1 MLFTAR
7 IARPL
12 GTCHPRHPDLVY
24 RVNYGEIPGV
34 LAADGDWQ
42 GVYVLGVDVPVE
54 TFTGELIAVIR
65 RRDDV
70 EDKWVLAPEGMRFT
84 AVEIM
89 SAVRFQE
96 QYFDSYVVLDD
107 APLIIRRV
115 NERLLDAAL
124 AIRLDCLREVCGYGP
139 EPQTSRRQSR
149 REVCG
154 YGPEHAFLPEF
165 IAETADF
172 LRTADQTTLLMLDGD
187 TPVACATL
195 CYKRTIPTPGH
206 PTGKRAHLMNVYT
219 APTHR
224 RRGLARRLLTLLH
237 REAAQRGVTEITLDA
252 TDEGRKLYQSMGY
265 AASDEAMYLDI
276 GR

>member
-1 MLFTAR
+1 MVFDAL
-7 IARPL
+7 IDRPL
-12 GTCHPRHPDLVY
+12 GSCHPKHPDMRY
-24 RVNYGEIPGV
+24 PVNYGFVPGV
-34 LAADGDWQ
+34 LAADGDEQ
-42 GVYVLGVDVPVE
+42 DVYVLGVDVPLT

-84 AVEIM
+84 AEEIM
-89 SAVRFQE
+89 EAVRFQE
-96 QYFDSYVVLDD
+96 QYFDSYVVPDD
-107 APLIIRRV
+107 APLVIRRV
-115 NERLLDAAL
+115 DEALLDAAL
-124 AIRLDCLREVCGYGP
+124 AIRMDCLREVCGYGP
-139 EPQTSRRQSR
+139 D
-149 REVCG
+149 
-154 YGPEHAFLPEF
+154 HAFPEEF

-219 APTHR
+219 APAFR
-224 RRGLARRLLTLLH
+224 RRGLAKRLLTLLQ
-237 REAAQRGVTEITLDA
+237 REAEKRGVTEITLDA

-265 AASDEAMYLDI
+265 AASDEAMYMDI

>member
-1 MLFTAR
+1 M
-7 IARPL
+7 
-12 GTCHPRHPDLVY
+12 GSCHPKHPDLVY

-42 GVYVLGVDVPVE
+42 DVYVLGVDGPVE

-65 RRDDV
+65 RRNDV
-70 EDKWVLAPEGMRFT
+70 EDKWVLAPAGMRFT
-84 AVEIM
+84 AEEIM
-89 SAVRFQE
+89 EAVRFQE

-107 APLIIRRV
+107 APIVIRRV
-115 NERLLDAAL
+115 DEDLLDAAL
-124 AIRLDCLREVCGYGP
+124 AIRMDCLREVCGYGP
-139 EPQTSRRQSR
+139 E
-149 REVCG
+149 
-154 YGPEHAFLPEF
+154 HAFPPEF
-165 IAETADF
+165 IEETADF
-172 LRTADQTTLLMLDGD
+172 LRTADQTTLLMLRGD

-219 APTHR
+219 APGFR
-224 RRGLARRLLTLLH
+224 RRGLAKRLLTLLH

-252 TDEGRKLYQSMGY
+252 TDEGRKLYQNMGY
-265 AASDEAMYLDI
+265 AASDECMYLDI

>member
-1 MLFTAR
+1 MLFTAC
-7 IARPL
+7 IDRPM
-12 GTCHPRHPDLVY
+12 GSCHPRHPDLVY

-42 GVYVLGVDVPVE
+42 DVYVLGVDGPVE

-65 RRDDV
+65 RRNDV
-70 EDKWVLAPEGMRFT
+70 EDKWVLAPEGVRFT
-84 AVEIM
+84 AEEIM

-96 QYFDSYVVLDD
+96 QYFDSYAVLDD
-107 APLIIRRV
+107 APLIVRRV
-115 NERLLDAAL
+115 DESLLDTAL
-124 AIRLDCLREVCGYGP
+124 AIRMNCLREVCGYGP
-139 EPQTSRRQSR
+139 EHVFP
-149 REVCG
+149 
-154 YGPEHAFLPEF
+154 PEF
-165 IAETADF
+165 IEETADF

-224 RRGLARRLLTLLH
+224 RRGLAKRLLTLLH
-237 REAAQRGVTEITLDA
+237 RDAAQRGVTEITLDA

-265 AASDEAMYLDI
+265 AASDECMYLDI

>member
-1 MLFTAR
+1 MSLYTAQ
-7 IARPL
+7 IDRPM
-12 GTCHPRHPDLVY
+12 GSRHPRHPDLAY

-42 GVYVLGVDVPVE
+42 DAYVLGVDEPVE

-65 RRDDV
+65 RRGDV

-84 AVEIM
+84 AEEIM
-89 SAVRFQE
+89 TAVRFQE
-96 QYFDSYVVLDD
+96 QYFDSYVVLGD

-115 NERLLDAAL
+115 DESLLEAAL
-124 AIRLDCLREVCGYGP
+124 AIRVDCLRD
-139 EPQTSRRQSR
+139 
-149 REVCG
+149 VCG
-154 YGPEHAFLPEF
+154 YGPEHAFPEEF

-172 LRTADQTTLLMLDGD
+172 LRTADQTTLLMMAGD

-195 CYKRTIPTPGH
+195 CYKRCIPTPGH
-206 PTGKRAHLMNVYT
+206 PSGKRAHLMNVYT
-219 APTHR
+219 APDYR

-237 REAAQRGVTEITLDA
+237 CEAEKRGATEITLDA
-252 TDEGRKLYQSMGY
+252 TDVGRKLYESMGY